1 MPYKEAILKY
11 VDNTDSHTT
20 KIGACNTVVRAQDGK
35 LYGFNTDTA
44 GIVRPLERRITLEGA
59 KILVLGAG
67 GAARAAVFGLKE
79 RGADVWILNR
89 SLAAAQ
95 KLARQAKARAV
106 KRADLKKYAFDVII
120 NATPVGMG
128 NSRETPLQ
136 EKEINARYVFDMIY
150 DPAETQLLKLAK
162 QRGAQIIPG
171 IEMFVH
177 QAARQFEIWTG
188 KPAPWD
194 EMLRVVAIA
203 LQERAAA
210 KNNVKKK

>member
-1 MPYKEAILKY
+1 
-11 VDNTDSHTT
+11 
-20 KIGACNTVVRAQDGK
+20 
-35 LYGFNTDTA
+35 LYGFNTDVA
-44 GIVRPLERRITLEGA
+44 GIVRPLERRVSLEGS

-79 RGADVWILNR
+79 RNAEIWILNR
-89 SLAAAQ
+89 SAGPAQ
-95 KLARQAKARAV
+95 RLARQAKARLL
-106 KRADLKKYAFDVII
+106 KRADLKKLSFDVII

-128 NSRETPLQ
+128 SSRESPL
-136 EKEINARYVFDMIY
+136 KEEEIRTRYVFDMVY
-150 DPAETQLLKLAK
+150 DPPETRFLKLA
-162 QRGAQIIPG
+162 QSRGAEVIPG

-203 LQERAAA
+203 QQERAAA
-210 KNNVKKK
+210 KLDGKKTDAKRK